1 MSGGKDQG
9 GMAMEV
15 AGQAVEVFKKPL
27 QPAPHR
33 KKKVLDEE
41 TYVRVSVR
49 LTTTLA
55 LPLNYNGQF
64 DIVLILYHIQ
74 LFFSF

>member
-1 MSGGKDQG
+1 MSDSKDQG

-15 AGQAVEVFKKPL
+15 AGQGMEVFKKPL

-41 TYVRVSVR
+41 TYVRVSAKLSLLLSR
-49 LTTTLA
+49 TSLMLHYWYTI
-55 LPLNYNGQF
+55 F
-64 DIVLILYHIQ
+64 IWFLYYRFI
-74 LFFSF
+74 